1 MERDI
6 TYSSTQYT
14 AGGDV
19 ISPSMQDTIHHTHI
33 QYEELPSADRPTSY
47 RRLERERG
55 QQSYTVPIII
65 S

>member
-55 QQSYTVPIII
+55 QQ
-65 S
+65 